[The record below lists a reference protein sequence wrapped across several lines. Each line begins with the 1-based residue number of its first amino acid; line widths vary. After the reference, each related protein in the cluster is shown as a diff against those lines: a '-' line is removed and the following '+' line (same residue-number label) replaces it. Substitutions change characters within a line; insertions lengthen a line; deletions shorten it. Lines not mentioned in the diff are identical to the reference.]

1 MSDEIISYHLQDR
14 QKISQLDSFQL
25 QINRKTIFKRF
36 HSNQMCCEH
45 APLSFPDG
53 EHRVSILVDLREL
66 YVPKKVASRQPVG
79 KLETAH
85 SFVQVL
91 LHVGGRLKTGS
102 SRVKRPAANFASE
115 AGKEA
120 I

>member
-1 MSDEIISYHLQDR
+1 MPS
-14 QKISQLDSFQL
+14 SFL
-25 QINRKTIFKRF
+25 ALARSARKG
-36 HSNQMCCEH
+36 
-45 APLSFPDG
+45 A
-53 EHRVSILVDLREL
+53 
-66 YVPKKVASRQPVG
+66 KVAHDAPPLNSALRKAPKTWNKSLLFRQPVG

-102 SRVKRPAANFASE
+102 SRVKRPAANFASK